1 MAKRRSGIS
10 NSLDEVTKEI
20 LNRKPTKKP
29 RDRSWDAAR
38 SKATYDLPEGLIKR
52 IKEIAE
58 ELGGEGASV
67 RISDVARLLLETG
80 IAEYEAGNLKPK
92 AKPKKLVLFD
102 DDE

>member
-1 MAKRRSGIS
+1 MAKRRSAIS
-10 NSLDEVTKEI
+10 RDVDEVTKGI
-20 LNRKPTKKP
+20 LSRKPSKKP

-52 IKEIAE
+52 IKEIAA
-58 ELGGEGASV
+58 ELGEEGASV
-67 RISDVARLLLETG
+67 RIGDVARLLLEAG
-80 IAEYEAGNLKPK
+80 IAEYEAGKLKPK